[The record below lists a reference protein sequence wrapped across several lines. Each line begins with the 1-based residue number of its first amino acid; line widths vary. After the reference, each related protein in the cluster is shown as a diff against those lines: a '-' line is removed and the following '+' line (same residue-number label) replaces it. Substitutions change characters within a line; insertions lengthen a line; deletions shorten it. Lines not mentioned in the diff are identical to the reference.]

1 MRRHIKLQG
10 STFCRIKES
19 LRLRFGVFFGQG
31 RCEKC
36 TFLCFHPVCMFVA
49 NICGFHHI
57 STMKSGIHLYPP
69 LGITLLYYFV
79 KVTWSLLYY
88 TKKDNIFSS
97 ITYSL
102 GALQKVWVLQK
113 CIQIER
119 RAWYLACR
127 TLQSTLFSE
136 RVDIHDFQHQL
147 TRK

>member
-1 MRRHIKLQG
+1 MQKAGQCGNEI
-10 STFCRIKES
+10 TFSLNGIQTDFATVKPNRDSKES
-19 LRLRFGVFFGQG
+19 IL
-31 RCEKC
+31 
-36 TFLCFHPVCMFVA
+36 
-49 NICGFHHI
+49 
-57 STMKSGIHLYPP
+57 
-69 LGITLLYYFV
+69 ITLV